1 LAAREVIYWT
11 GLRDQTVLPSH
22 YAPGRELEDLLNA
35 KLTSLGD
42 RPRIKRHDVSRGVI
56 KSLIAVGF
64 GISPVLE
71 SESGPNFSGLVY
83 WELRDGT
90 GPSRIGFSAVRRA
103 DNEKPALENL
113 LKLLAER
120 YPFGPVARETPFEI
134 LRFQSP

>member
-1 LAAREVIYWT
+1 LAAREVICWT

-64 GISPVLE
+64 GISLVLE
-71 SESGPNFSGLVY
+71 SDIGAKFFRFGL
-83 WELRDGT
+83 WG
-90 GPSRIGFSAVRRA
+90 AVRRDRA
-103 DNEKPALENL
+103 EPYRLFSGPAGQQREPCPRKP
-113 LKLLAER
+113 
-120 YPFGPVARETPFEI
+120 P
-134 LRFQSP
+134 

>member
-1 LAAREVIYWT
+1 
-11 GLRDQTVLPSH
+11 
-22 YAPGRELEDLLNA
+22 
-35 KLTSLGD
+35 
-42 RPRIKRHDVSRGVI
+42 VSRGVI

-120 YPFGPVARETPFEI
+120 YPLVRWPREPFEI
-134 LRFQSP
+134 LQKRGQSP